1 MTFTKSA
8 PHIGISCG
16 ASMASSLCSQR
27 ASRIYRGSTLF
38 ESRRYSRF
46 CCRAAAA
53 PVRVCVC
60 VTHSVVV
67 SQHQTTA
74 GAESGGCRGDVF
86 PTPHPSPPD
95 SRHASR
101 VATSDSKRCLT
112 LTQETDV
119 YFAMDAS
126 IGNPETVTRFKC
138 PGCERTYEHTS
149 GVMNHL
155 KSPGHAAVDGPI
167 TQDRTRVLCKR
178 IDGRFVA
185 MLPIPVPIPPI
196 SQTLTQV
203 YGIEWVYF
211 VRILR

>member
-1 MTFTKSA
+1 MLSCHNTRQQLAPSA
-8 PHIGISCG
+8 AVVAGT
-16 ASMASSLCSQR
+16 SSLLP
-27 ASRIYRGSTLF
+27 IPL
-38 ESRRYSRF
+38 
-46 CCRAAAA
+46 
-53 PVRVCVC
+53 
-60 VTHSVVV
+60 
-67 SQHQTTA
+67 
-74 GAESGGCRGDVF
+74 
-86 PTPHPSPPD
+86 PPD

-185 MLPIPVPIPPI
+185 MLPIPVPIPLI
-196 SQTLTQV
+196 AQTLTQV